1 MESKLKEEKNL
12 RTFVEFLYILIITP
26 DEIEKYVEMI
36 QWSSSENCISTL
48 ISSLV
53 LEYEKRNRKI
63 FHLSAKLIAN
73 DSDIDDHLISCVKA
87 LWEK

>member
-36 QWSSSENCISTL
+36 QWSSSENCIRTL
-48 ISSLV
+48 ITRFSLRV
-53 LEYEKRNRKI
+53 
-63 FHLSAKLIAN
+63 
-73 DSDIDDHLISCVKA
+73 
-87 LWEK
+87 WEKKS